1 MARKSSHNFSF
12 LARIKTPLKRQKWS
26 SILLFKNGCDSKRI
40 SWTLYCYCF
49 LFFYCWYILK
59 SFSTSTLRTLSPLAC
74 KSPQI
79 SAHTNSPIFEAFPPP
94 NQQIFKAFF
103 TLHACFKFIYF
114 LSWFKLILL
123 FFSASSCC
131 HWIAW
136 DDPLVSRQ
144 FYVMLWRVNLIFHC
158 STFFPLFICYA
169 MAVFV
174 IACVLS
180 STFQWTFF
188 NDSHFSCVIL
198 QGWHLIYTSGRIVN
212 GHHYSASL
220 A

>member
-79 SAHTNSPIFEAFPPP
+79 SAHTNSPILEAFPPP
-94 NQQIFKAFF
+94 NQHILKAFF
-103 TLHACFKFIYF
+103 HIYMLALNSYIFYLDSNWFFF
-114 LSWFKLILL
+114 LSLL
-123 FFSASSCC
+123 
-131 HWIAW
+131 
-136 DDPLVSRQ
+136 L
-144 FYVMLWRVNLIFHC
+144 
-158 STFFPLFICYA
+158 
-169 MAVFV
+169 
-174 IACVLS
+174 
-180 STFQWTFF
+180 
-188 NDSHFSCVIL
+188 
-198 QGWHLIYTSGRIVN
+198 
-212 GHHYSASL
+212 L
-220 A
+220 AAIGLLGTIH